1 MLNGHYIDVC
11 LEILKKK
18 DPEIFEAVNSELERQ
33 KSSIELIASENIVSE
48 DILASMGSVLT
59 NKYAEGYPGSR
70 YYGGCKFVDISEQL
84 AIDRAKKLFGAESA
98 NVQPHSGAQANMSV
112 YFSVLSPG
120 DTVMGMNLPDG
131 GHLTH
136 GSKVNF
142 SGQWYNFVSY
152 GVDIDTG
159 FINYDKVY
167 ELAKEHKPKLIVC
180 GASAYP
186 RTIDFSK
193 FREIADSVG
202 SLLMADIAHIAG
214 LIVAGVHPSPVPY
227 ADFVTSTTHKTLRGP
242 RGGLILCKKKFE
254 EKINR
259 AVFPGIQG
267 GPLEHTIAAKA
278 VCFKNAVT
286 DEFKDYIK
294 KVVSNCKSMAE
305 EFKSLGMKLIS
316 GGTDNH
322 LLLIDLSEFGITGHY
337 LETILDEVNITLN
350 KDTIPGDKLNAR
362 EASGVRIGTAAVTT
376 RGMNEDDCKK
386 IANLIFLACKDFQK
400 NKSFI
405 KSEVSSLVSKY
416 PIYQ

>member
-1 MLNGHYIDVC
+1 M
-11 LEILKKK
+11 
-18 DPEIFEAVNSELERQ
+18 
-33 KSSIELIASENIVSE
+33 
-48 DILASMGSVLT
+48 
-59 NKYAEGYPGSR
+59 
-70 YYGGCKFVDISEQL
+70 
-84 AIDRAKKLFGAESA
+84 
-98 NVQPHSGAQANMSV
+98 
-112 YFSVLSPG
+112 
-120 DTVMGMNLPDG
+120 
-131 GHLTH
+131 
-136 GSKVNF
+136 
-142 SGQWYNFVSY
+142 
-152 GVDIDTG
+152 
-159 FINYDKVY
+159 
-167 ELAKEHKPKLIVC
+167 
-180 GASAYP
+180 
-186 RTIDFSK
+186 
-193 FREIADSVG
+193 
-202 SLLMADIAHIAG
+202 
-214 LIVAGVHPSPVPY
+214 HPSPVPY

-278 VCFKNAVT
+278 VCFKSAMT

-305 EFKSLGMKLIS
+305 KFKSLGMKLIS

-322 LLLIDLSEFGITGHY
+322 LLLIDLSEFGITGRY

-350 KDTIPGDKLNAR
+350 KDTIPGDKLSAK
-362 EASGVRIGTAAVTT
+362 ESSGVRIGTAAVTT